1 MHQGLIVEQSQRIQL
16 TTEVRQGIAVMA
28 MSALELRE
36 FVRNRMEENPF
47 LVRADEADAVPGE
60 GGRAGAAER
69 RRRNAERYGGDPA
82 DGYGDSPCAGRAR
95 GDGAWDG
102 SAARAPRADVAGE
115 AVWERGADAA
125 DWEADRYG
133 LPSSFAA
140 DADPDGIFGRCARD
154 EECLEDQ
161 IERQMAMELRD
172 PRDLRIAA
180 RLLEGLDERG
190 YLRMDTDI
198 VADQMGVTP
207 NRVERVLHVMQ
218 TCCEPAGI
226 GARSLQECLVAQ
238 LQARGADDPA
248 VLLIVEE
255 HLGDLAAGRMA
266 AVAAA
271 VGVTPADVRRAL
283 DVIGSLDPRP
293 GSRFVRAAP
302 AVRPEAAI
310 VAVPGGGYEARMDE
324 DLLPRVVVDG
334 TYRDLARSQRADK
347 KTLRLLEAMLHEA
360 EGVVRA
366 VDLRKASVLALAQLI
381 AEEEAAFFDE
391 GLAAMRPLTMA
402 EAARQ
407 VGVSEAT
414 VSRVVNGT
422 FLDTP
427 RGVLEMRYF
436 FHSGVGGAEGETSS
450 LAVKQAIREL
460 VAAEDARSPLSDAE
474 LADALEGRGMA
485 VSRRTV
491 NKYRTALGI
500 PSQAHR
506 REYR

>member
-1 MHQGLIVEQSQRIQL
+1 MHQGLMVEQSQRIQL

-36 FVRNRMEENPF
+36 YVRNRMEENPF
-47 LVRADEADAVPGE
+47 LVRADEADGSFASADQPWE
-60 GGRAGAAER
+60 GRGRSAGGYDAGDAGDAA
-69 RRRNAERYGGDPA
+69 
-82 DGYGDSPCAGRAR
+82 
-95 GDGAWDG
+95 
-102 SAARAPRADVAGE
+102 
-115 AVWERGADAA
+115 WERGAEAA
-125 DWEADRYG
+125 DWEAERFG
-133 LPSSFAA
+133 LPAA
-140 DADPDGIFGRCARD
+140 FSPDDDPDGIFGRCARD
-154 EECLEDQ
+154 ESCLEDQ

-172 PRDLRIAA
+172 PLDRAIAS

-198 VADQMGVTP
+198 IADQMGVTP

-238 LQARGADDPA
+238 LLARGDDDA
-248 VLLIVEE
+248 VVRRIVED
-255 HLGDLAAGRMA
+255 HLVDLASGRLPQ
-266 AVAAA
+266 VAAA
-271 VGVTPADVRRAL
+271 VGVGPADVRCAL
-283 DVIGSLDPRP
+283 DVIASLDPRP

-302 AVRPEAAI
+302 AVRPEATI
-310 VAVPGGGYEARMDE
+310 VAGPDGYEARLDE
-324 DLLPRVVVDG
+324 ALLPRVAVDSAYRDVICGRRVDG
-334 TYRDLARSQRADK
+334 RGLHSLENL
-347 KTLRLLEAMLHEA
+347 LREA

-366 VDLRKASVLALAQLI
+366 VDLRKAAVLALASLI
-381 AEEEAAFFDE
+381 AREEAAFFSE

-402 EAARQ
+402 EAARS

-414 VSRVVNGT
+414 VSRVANGT

-436 FHSGVGGAEGETSS
+436 FHSGVAGADGETSS
-450 LAVKQAIREL
+450 LAVKQAIRDL
-460 VAAEDARSPLSDAE
+460 VAGEDPARPLSDAD
-474 LADALEGRGMA
+474 LAEALARQGVE

-500 PSQAHR
+500 PSQAR
-506 REYR
+506 RRAYR

>member
-28 MSALELRE
+28 MSALELSE
-36 FVRNRMEENPF
+36 YVRNRMEENPF
-47 LVRADEADAVPGE
+47 LVHADDADGPASPEGRPWEARADD
-60 GGRAGAAER
+60 AGAAA
-69 RRRNAERYGGDPA
+69 AE
-82 DGYGDSPCAGRAR
+82 GDSWDARLRAAGGYDA
-95 GDGAWDG
+95 GD
-102 SAARAPRADVAGE
+102 AA
-115 AVWERGADAA
+115 WERGAEAA
-125 DWEADRYG
+125 DWEADRFG
-133 LPSSFAA
+133 LPAA
-140 DADPDGIFGRCARD
+140 FGFDDDPDGIFDRCARD

-172 PRDLRIAA
+172 PVDLRIAG

-198 VADQMGVTP
+198 VADQLRVTP
-207 NRVERVLHVMQ
+207 NRVEHVLHVMQ

-238 LQARGADDPA
+238 LQARGDDDA
-248 VLLIVEE
+248 VVRRIVEE
-255 HLGDLAAGRMA
+255 YLPDLASGRLA
-266 AVAAA
+266 HVAAS
-271 VGVTPADVRRAL
+271 VGVGPADVRRAL
-283 DVIGSLDPRP
+283 DVIASLDPRP

-302 AVRPEAAI
+302 AVRPEAAV
-310 VAVPGGGYEARMDE
+310 VATADGYEVRLDE
-324 DLLPRVVVDG
+324 GLLPRVVVDE
-334 TYRDLARSQRADK
+334 TYRDIARSQRADG
-347 KTLRLLEAMLHEA
+347 KTLRLMDAMLHEA

-366 VDLRKASVLALAQLI
+366 VDLRKATVLALAALI
-381 AEEEAAFFDE
+381 AREEAAFFDE

-402 EAARQ
+402 DAAQR

-436 FHSGVGGAEGETSS
+436 FHSGVSGAEGETSS
-450 LAVKQAIREL
+450 LAVKQAIRDL
-460 VAAEDARSPLSDAE
+460 VSAEDPACPLSDAD
-474 LADALEGRGMA
+474 LAEALSRQGVE

-491 NKYRTALGI
+491 NKYRAALGI
-500 PSQAHR
+500 PSQAR
-506 REYR
+506 RRAYR